1 MDILILIF
9 SLILGLCL
17 GRSGRLP
24 EKITGSMD
32 RILMVLIYGL
42 LLLVGVEV
50 GTYRDIF
57 SNLGSIGLKALLLSL
72 GTAGGSGLLC
82 MLILKRG

>member
-1 MDILILIF
+1 LDIVVLVF
-9 SLILGLCL
+9 FLILGLCL

-24 EKITGSMD
+24 KKVIGSMD
-32 RILMVLIYGL
+32 RILMIVIYGL

-57 SNLGSIGLKALLLSL
+57 SDLGTIGFKALLLSL
-72 GTAGGSGLLC
+72 GTVGGSGLLC
-82 MLILKRG
+82 LLVLKRG